1 MMSVCQVVLTISRTL
16 FSCCTPCRLWLFSL
30 LASGRSRGWPY
41 EYVLPNYIYL
51 VRWGSIHHYHF
62 DTVHLHRRSD
72 LSIRF
77 REDLSGHWH
86 DALNIPVRSWY
97 MRDFQVPT
105 TVYTIHGLWNPLH
118 ASVYPYHLNVYLG
131 YLCRRGRYFAVCF
144 FLLDI
149 YISESSYTTLLL
161 S

>member
-1 MMSVCQVVLTISRTL
+1 MMSVCQVVLIIPWTL
-16 FSCCTPCRLWLFSL
+16 FGCDYFRYQRMNAPEDDRMSTFSSQLYLF
-30 LASGRSRGWPY
+30 GQRD
-41 EYVLPNYIYL
+41 
-51 VRWGSIHHYHF
+51 RWGSIHHYHF

-86 DALNIPVRSWY
+86 DALNIPVRSCY

-131 YLCRRGRYFAVCF
+131 YLFRRGCYFAVCLI
-144 FLLDI
+144 LLDR
-149 YISESSYTTLLL
+149 YISESSYAMLLL